1 MFYTTG
7 VIKQKDVKLALNMLN
22 LPGMYLVKS

>member
-7 VIKQKDVKLALNMLN
+7 VILTLENSTFTSN
-22 LPGMYLVKS
+22 